1 MIHTTVILAM
11 SADGKI
17 TDTALTAARFGSA
30 NDKSHLEQQV
40 ANSDAVLFGNGT
52 LRAYG
57 TTMRVIS
64 PDLLEQRKLQG
75 KPPQPVQIVCSRSR
89 EFDPNWRFFQQPVPR
104 WLLTGNDCRETAIP
118 LGSSPLGGGRG
129 GLTWGGGSGGLTWGG
144 GSGGLTWGGGSGGLT
159 WGGGSGGL
167 TWGGGS
173 GGLTWGG
180 GSGGLTWGG
189 GSGGLTWG
197 GGSGGLTWGGGSG
210 GLTWGGGSGGLTWGG
225 GSGGLTWGGGSGGLT
240 FDIGATSLF
249 DRTLIANTID
259 GEIDWIEAFQQLEAL
274 GIKRLAILGGGKL
287 VASVLAVGLIDELWL
302 TVCPLILGGADAPT
316 PVEGK
321 GFLADL
327 APKLEL
333 LAVKQVGSEVFLHYR
348 CDRTL
353 EGGHGGTAPT
363 F

>member
-1 MIHTTVILAM
+1 MVISNDYELAKSRVSAFLIQEFSIICYILHPTSERAYYAESYRMIHTTVILAM

-30 NDKSHLEQQV
+30 NDKSHLEKQV

-104 WLLTGNDCRETAIP
+104 WLLTGNDCRKTAIP
-118 LGSSPLGGGRG
+118 LGYSPLGGG
-129 GLTWGGGSGGLTWGG
+129 W
-144 GSGGLTWGGGSGGLT
+144 
-159 WGGGSGGL
+159 
-167 TWGGGS
+167 
-173 GGLTWGG
+173 
-180 GSGGLTWGG
+180 
-189 GSGGLTWG
+189 
-197 GGSGGLTWGGGSG
+197 
-210 GLTWGGGSGGLTWGG
+210 
-225 GSGGLTWGGGSGGLT
+225 GGLT

-249 DRTLIANTID
+249 DRTLIANTIER
-259 GEIDWIEAFQQLEAL
+259 EIDWIDAFQQLEAL
-274 GIKRLAILGGGKL
+274 GIERLAILGGGKL
-287 VASVLAVGLIDELWL
+287 VASVLAVGFIDELWL

-333 LAVKQVGSEVFLHYR
+333 LAVKQVGGEVFLHYR
-348 CDRTL
+348 CDRAQSQNT
-353 EGGHGGTAPT
+353 HK
-363 F
+363 

>member
-57 TTMRVIS
+57 TTLRVIL
-64 PDLLEQRKLQG
+64 PDLLAQRKLQG

-89 EFDPNWRFFQQPVPR
+89 KFDPNWRFFQQPVPR
-104 WLLTGNDCRETAIP
+104 WLLTGQEEETAVP
-118 LGSSPLGGGRG
+118 YPYSLSSGRDTA
-129 GLTWGGGSGGLTWGG
+129 LPSP
-144 GSGGLTWGGGSGGLT
+144 
-159 WGGGSGGL
+159 
-167 TWGGGS
+167 
-173 GGLTWGG
+173 
-180 GSGGLTWGG
+180 
-189 GSGGLTWG
+189 
-197 GGSGGLTWGGGSG
+197 
-210 GLTWGGGSGGLTWGG
+210 
-225 GSGGLTWGGGSGGLT
+225 
-240 FDIGATSLF
+240 SLPCPSPTQDSQF
-249 DRTLIANTID
+249 DRTLTTNTID
-259 GEIDWIEAFQQLEAL
+259 GEIDWIDAFQQLETL

-287 VASVLAVGLIDELWL
+287 VASVLAAGLIDELWL

-333 LAVKQVGSEVFLHYR
+333 LAVKQVGGEVFLHYR
-348 CDRTL
+348 VDRAQSQNT
-353 EGGHGGTAPT
+353 HK
-363 F
+363 